1 MSICQRDDN
10 ETNEGYDDPHKT
22 PSRTKKNK
30 TRIPQNVISDDD
42 DDDDIPITKHI
53 SLTNEEIETTT
64 KKIMENL
71 GEENPEIKEKI
82 RKAKK
87 NWEYLVDRMIQKR
100 IDILREI
107 VKKEKVENE
116 SDEEEDE
123 KIDDIL
129 KNKSNDE
136 IIFSEK
142 NCSSEKIFK
151 LSNEKIIFQN
161 WDDSCIYIYK
171 NKKLTL
177 GERKQIKSMKNA
189 VKIIG
194 DVCVLNENEIVINY
208 KEYGFIGDNYYI
220 AFIDIEKDKKN
231 LSFSVKK

>member
-1 MSICQRDDN
+1 MGECMSICQRDDN

-64 KKIMENL
+64 KKIRENL

-107 VKKEKVENE
+107 VKKEKVESE

-123 KIDDIL
+123 KIEDFVKETNLDKKQ
-129 KNKSNDE
+129 KNKIRASYNPKLNGKILGNKIQNINE
-136 IIFSEK
+136 IEETK
-142 NCSSEKIFK
+142 
-151 LSNEKIIFQN
+151 
-161 WDDSCIYIYK
+161 
-171 NKKLTL
+171 
-177 GERKQIKSMKNA
+177 
-189 VKIIG
+189 
-194 DVCVLNENEIVINY
+194 ENESEN
-208 KEYGFIGDNYYI
+208 E
-220 AFIDIEKDKKN
+220 E
-231 LSFSVKK
+231 

>member
-1 MSICQRDDN
+1 MGECMSICQRDDN

-107 VKKEKVENE
+107 VKKEKVESE

-123 KIDDIL
+123 KIEDFVKETNLDKKQ
-129 KNKSNDE
+129 KNKIRASYNPKLNGKILGNKIQNINE
-136 IIFSEK
+136 IEETK
-142 NCSSEKIFK
+142 
-151 LSNEKIIFQN
+151 
-161 WDDSCIYIYK
+161 
-171 NKKLTL
+171 
-177 GERKQIKSMKNA
+177 
-189 VKIIG
+189 
-194 DVCVLNENEIVINY
+194 ENESEN
-208 KEYGFIGDNYYI
+208 E
-220 AFIDIEKDKKN
+220 E
-231 LSFSVKK
+231 